1 LQFES
6 ANIQQYLQY
15 ASANED
21 IFMRKIQKRSD
32 CPISNSLD
40 IWGDKWSL
48 LLIRD
53 LMFNKTRTYKDFLNA
68 GEGIATN
75 ILSARLVALEENEI
89 IEKVDNPG
97 TKTRVFYKL
106 TTKGI
111 ELFPILVEVHLWAEK
126 YFTIPAEI
134 KARIKGAKT
143 DKEGFIRASLKE
155 LKKP

>member
-1 LQFES
+1 MKK
-6 ANIQQYLQY
+6 N
-15 ASANED
+15 
-21 IFMRKIQKRSD
+21 QKRSD

-53 LMFNKTRTYKDFLNA
+53 LMFNKKCTYKDFLNA
-68 GEGIATN
+68 DEGIATN
-75 ILSARLVALEENEI
+75 ILSARLAALEENEI
-89 IEKVDNPG
+89 IEKVDDPG
-97 TKTRVFYKL
+97 TKNRVFYRL

-126 YFTIPAEI
+126 YFTIPADL
-134 KARIKGAKT
+134 KARIKGAKA
-143 DKEGFIRASLKE
+143 DKEGFIKASIKE